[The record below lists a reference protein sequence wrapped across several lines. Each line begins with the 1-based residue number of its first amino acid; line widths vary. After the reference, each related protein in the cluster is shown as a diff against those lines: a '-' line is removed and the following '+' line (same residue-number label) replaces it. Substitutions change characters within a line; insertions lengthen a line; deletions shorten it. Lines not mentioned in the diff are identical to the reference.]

1 MILSAA
7 TRALLRS
14 AGRGSCG
21 ASSSARTLAVRRTI
35 SSSASVFSS
44 SATLSSGGGARRFK
58 SAEPLAVDDD
68 FSAIASHAP
77 EAPGGLFEDRPFN
90 KIMAANRGEIA
101 TRIMRACAELGVP
114 SVGIY
119 SHEGTSTI
127 SAMPFWE
134 NICCGWHRGPYML
147 FPGPFTTMVK
157 CDGTYLLK
165 DSF

>member
-14 AGRGSCG
+14 ARGSC
-21 ASSSARTLAVRRTI
+21 SSSARTLAVRRTI
-35 SSSASVFSS
+35 TSSASVFSS
-44 SATLSSGGGARRFK
+44 STLTSGVGARRFK
-58 SAEPLAVDDD
+58 SAEPLAVDND
-68 FSAIASHAP
+68 FSTTTSQTP

-119 SHEGTSTI
+119 SHEGMSTI
-127 SAMPFWE
+127 SVSYA
-134 NICCGWHRGPYML
+134 L
-147 FPGPFTTMVK
+147 
-157 CDGTYLLK
+157 
-165 DSF
+165 

>member
-14 AGRGSCG
+14 AGRGS
-21 ASSSARTLAVRRTI
+21 SSARTLAVRRTI
-35 SSSASVFSS
+35 TSSASVFPS
-44 SATLSSGGGARRFK
+44 SAALSSGGGARRFK
-58 SAEPLAVDDD
+58 SAEPLAVDND
-68 FSAIASHAP
+68 FSTTASQTP

-119 SHEGTSTI
+119 SHEGM
-127 SAMPFWE
+127 SALSVMPFRPMFVVL
-134 NICCGWHRGPYML
+134 GAVGL
-147 FPGPFTTMVK
+147 VLVPGPFTTMI
-157 CDGTYLLK
+157 
-165 DSF
+165 